1 MGARLAADAVVL
13 LHVLFVAFVVAGAL
27 LLWRWPRLV
36 WLHAPAALWG
46 VFVEW
51 SGTVC
56 PLTPLENRLRARAG
70 EAGYRGGFVEHYVL
84 PWLYPGGLTAEVQF
98 VLGALVA
105 VVNVVAYAAWW
116 WRRSTR
122 AGHAHCRFPPSLPR

>member
-1 MGARLAADAVVL
+1 MSSALAADAVVL
-13 LHVLFVAFVVAGAL
+13 LHALFVVFVVAGAL

-56 PLTPLENRLRARAG
+56 PLTPLENRLRAQTGAAAG
-70 EAGYRGGFVEHYVL
+70 GGFVERYL
-84 PWLYPGGLTAEVQF
+84 LAWLYPAGLTQDAQLL
-98 VLGALVA
+98 LGAGVV
-105 VVNVVAYAAWW
+105 VVNVLLYALW
-116 WRRSTR
+116 WRRPGR
-122 AGHAHCRFPPSLPR
+122 AHR